1 MPGGRRATSP
11 CCTAKRCEFQG
22 VAQLARRKQARR
34 LQSVFAA
41 RGGGKPSA
49 FRAALLSCRVDFVT
63 SETAHGSF
71 RRNVCPRF
79 TLRQEIVARFR
90 TGVTAC
96 RPCGTQQQAL
106 SCCRRASKGLL
117 DIRQKWH
124 HLRSLALE
132 LFCKLVAR
140 PSAPSQRPCGTQQ
153 QALSC
158 CRRASKCFQVHG
170 STAPRPTGPPG
181 PRGPRLLPGSSCK
194 RQEVLLDLFRR
205 NSYPEDGPSCRL
217 GGRLHCSG
225 DRRGPEGLV
234 HRQTNIQTNKQKFL

>member
-1 MPGGRRATSP
+1 MGAAAVVQGGLQFPRVHPGPRAHQVHGSTQVDGPTGILRCLEVVERRVLVAPPNGASFRELLSLL
-11 CCTAKRCEFQG
+11 AASKRDVSKVFLLQG
-22 VAQLARRKQARR
+22 
-34 LQSVFAA
+34 
-41 RGGGKPSA
+41 GGGKPSA

-96 RPCGTQQQAL
+96 
-106 SCCRRASKGLL
+106 
-117 DIRQKWH
+117 
-124 HLRSLALE
+124 
-132 LFCKLVAR
+132 
-140 PSAPSQRPCGTQQ
+140 RPCGTQQ